1 MGPSAPDIQQKFN
14 DMRFLPIGLFIACA
28 PVYATAQNRLN
39 DTTRLEPIEVS
50 ALRAG
55 DKSPF
60 ARTNLTANDFRQI
73 NTGVDLPVLLGNTPS
88 AIYTSDAGNGVGYT
102 GIRIRGTDG
111 TRINVT
117 INGIPYNDAESQGT
131 FFVNIPDFMSSA
143 GSVQIQR
150 GVGSSTNGAGAFGA
164 SINLSTNELQ
174 EKFYARTS
182 NSGGSYN
189 TWKNTFQF
197 GSGLLGKH
205 FSIDGRL
212 SRIVSDGYVDRAS
225 SNLKALALSTAYIR
239 GKHALRFNIFS
250 GSEIT
255 YQAWNGID
263 EATLKTNR
271 RYNPL
276 GYDQPGKPY
285 ENQTDNY
292 KQTHYQ
298 LFYNT
303 ALSRTWNGSFALF
316 LTRGKG
322 YYEEYRA
329 RQRLSDYGIPP
340 YFNGTAVITE
350 TDMIRQLWLDNYF
363 YGTIWALTHEK
374 NSNRFILGGALT
386 KYRGQHYGIIK
397 WAQVTGSVTPGQRW
411 YDLPALKNDFSM
423 YAKWSRQWNGRWHS
437 YADLQFRHVLY
448 NINGFRKNPQLEV
461 SNSFTFL
468 NPKLGIVYAANN
480 RQWYASF
487 AVAGKEPNRDDF
499 EAATGTAP
507 KPETLL
513 DWELGMDQKGRKFSY
528 SVNFYFMHYI
538 NQLVLTGKVN
548 DVGAYTRTN
557 ADFSYRTGF
566 ELQANWQLSTKWK
579 LTGNLTCSENRILN
593 FTEYIDD
600 YDNGGQITRN
610 YSRTPIGFSPALVGG
625 TQLSHIPMKGLEL
638 TLSNRYVSRQYLDNT
653 GQKSRSIDPYFVQD
667 FRIAADLPNRIFP
680 QTLLTLQVNN
690 LFNNLYVSNGY
701 TFSYVYGGLV
711 TENYFFPMAPL
722 NIMAGFTIGL

>member
-1 MGPSAPDIQQKFN
+1 MLALLPYSAWAQTNRPD
-14 DMRFLPIGLFIACA
+14 
-28 PVYATAQNRLN
+28 TSS
-39 DTTRLEPIEVS
+39 LEPIEVS

-55 DKSPF
+55 DKTPF
-60 ARTNLTANDFRQI
+60 ARTNLTAKDFRQT
-73 NTGVDLPVLLGNTPS
+73 NLGVDLPVLLSNTPS
-88 AIYTSDAGNGVGYT
+88 AIFTSDAGNGVGYT

-131 FFVNIPDFMSSA
+131 FFVNIPDFISSA
-143 GSVQIQR
+143 NSVQIQR

-164 SINLSTNELQ
+164 SINLSTNEVQ
-174 EKFYARTS
+174 EKFYARLA

-197 GSGLLGKH
+197 GSGLLGKQ
-205 FSIDGRL
+205 FTIDGRL

-225 SNLKALALSTAYIR
+225 SNLRALALSTAYLN
-239 GKHALRFNIFS
+239 GKHSLRFNIFS
-250 GSEIT
+250 GSEVT

-263 EATLKTNR
+263 AATLKTNR
-271 RYNPL
+271 RFNPL
-276 GYDQPGKPY
+276 GLEQPGSPY
-285 ENQTDNY
+285 PNQTDNY

-303 ALSRTWNGSFALF
+303 ALPRNWKASFALF

-329 RQRLSDYGIPP
+329 QQQLSDYGIPP
-340 YFNGTAVITE
+340 YFNGSSVIE
-350 TDMIRQLWLDNYF
+350 KTDLIRQLWLDNYF
-363 YGTIWALTHEK
+363 YGSTWSLTHEK
-374 NSNRFILGGALT
+374 HNNRFILGGAFT
-386 KYRGQHYGIIK
+386 QYRGQHYGIIK
-397 WAQVTGSVTPGQRW
+397 WAQVTGSVQPGQRW
-411 YDLPALKNDFSM
+411 YDLPALKNDFSV
-423 YAKWSRQWNGRWHS
+423 YGKWSRQWTGRWHS

-448 NINGFRKNPQLEV
+448 NINGFRKNPTLAV

-499 EAATGTAP
+499 EAASNAAP

-513 DWELGMDQKGRKFSY
+513 DWELGMEQKGKKFTY
-528 SVNFYFMHYI
+528 GANFFFMHYI
-538 NQLVLTGKVN
+538 NQLVLTGEVN

-557 ADFSYRTGF
+557 ADFSYRTGI
-566 ELQANWQLSTKWK
+566 ELQANWQPESRWK
-579 LTGNLTCSENRILN
+579 LGGNLAFSDNRILK

-600 YDNGGQITRN
+600 YDNGGQITRD
-610 YSRTPIGFSPALVGG
+610 YRRTPIAFSPAVVGG
-625 TQLSHIPMKGLEL
+625 TQLSYFPGKGLEL

-667 FRIAADLPNRIFP
+667 FRASFEWPNRLFRN
-680 QTLLTLQVNN
+680 TLLVAQVNN

-701 TFSYVYGGLV
+701 TFSYVSGGLV
-711 TENYFFPMAPL
+711 TENYFFPMAPINFML
-722 NIMAGFTIGL
+722 GLTVEL

>member
-1 MGPSAPDIQQKFN
+1 V
-14 DMRFLPIGLFIACA
+14 RFIFSRLFLALLPFGA
-28 PVYATAQNRLN
+28 VAQTRLT
-39 DTTRLEPIEVS
+39 DTTLLEPIEVS

-55 DKSPF
+55 DKTPF
-60 ARTNLTANDFRQI
+60 ARTNLTAKDFRQT
-73 NTGVDLPVLLGNTPS
+73 NLGVDLPVLLSNTPS
-88 AIYTSDAGNGVGYT
+88 AIFTSDAGNGVGYT

-131 FFVNIPDFMSSA
+131 FFVNIPDFISSA
-143 GSVQIQR
+143 NSVQIQR

-164 SINLSTNELQ
+164 SINLSTNEVQ
-174 EKFYARTS
+174 EKFYARLA

-205 FSIDGRL
+205 FTIDGRL
-212 SRIVSDGYVDRAS
+212 SRIVSDGYVDRAG
-225 SNLKALALSTAYIR
+225 SNLRALALSTAYLN
-239 GKHALRFNIFS
+239 GKHSLRFNIFS
-250 GSEIT
+250 GSEVT

-263 EATLKTNR
+263 AATLKTNR
-271 RYNPL
+271 RFNPL
-276 GYDQPGKPY
+276 GLEQPGSPY
-285 ENQTDNY
+285 PNQTDNY

-303 ALSRTWNGSFALF
+303 TLPRNWKASFALF

-329 RQRLSDYGIPP
+329 QQQLSDYGLPP
-340 YFNGTAVITE
+340 YFNGSSVIE
-350 TDMIRQLWLDNYF
+350 KTDLIRQLWLDNYF
-363 YGTIWALTHEK
+363 YGSTWALTHEK
-374 NSNRFILGGALT
+374 NNNRFVLGGAFT
-386 KYRGQHYGIIK
+386 QYRGQHYGIIK
-397 WAQVTGSVTPGQRW
+397 WAQVTGSVTPGYSW
-411 YDLPALKNDFSM
+411 YDLPALKNDFSV
-423 YAKWSRQWNGRWHS
+423 YGKWSRQWTGRWHS

-448 NINGFRKNPQLEV
+448 NINGFRKNPTLAV

-499 EAATGTAP
+499 EAASNAAP

-513 DWELGMDQKGRKFSY
+513 DWELGMEQKGKKFTY
-528 SVNFYFMHYI
+528 GANFFFMHYI
-538 NQLVLTGKVN
+538 NQLVLTGEVN

-557 ADFSYRTGF
+557 ADFSYRTGI
-566 ELQANWQLSTKWK
+566 ELQANWQPASRWK
-579 LTGNLTCSENRILN
+579 LGGNLALSDNRILK

-600 YDNGGQITRN
+600 YDNGGQTTRD
-610 YSRTPIGFSPALVGG
+610 YRRTPIGFSPAVVGG
-625 TQLSHIPMKGLEL
+625 TQLSFLPGKGLEL
-638 TLSNRYVSRQYLDNT
+638 TLSNRYVGRQYLDNT

-667 FRIAADLPNRIFP
+667 FRASFEWPNRFFRN
-680 QTLLTLQVNN
+680 TLLVAQVNN

-711 TENYFFPMAPL
+711 TENYFFPMAPINFML
-722 NIMAGFTIGL
+722 GLTVEL